1 MNWDVLQDPSAAS
14 LEQTALRTLGEESRV
29 AFAQSDH
36 SLHSDSV
43 FILFCVVEPG
53 SRVHISFM
61 KEMDGNDGSHTFKSR
76 LINSVIPPLRLGS
89 RVARDHSPGCAGVAP
104 HQDRGGGL
112 FWRAQRQTMGQ
123 KVLAQIFVYFCIL
136 ATY

>member
-1 MNWDVLQDPSAAS
+1 MNWDLLQDPSAAS
-14 LEQTALRTLGEESRV
+14 LEQTALRTLGEHESRV

-36 SLHSDSV
+36 SLQF

-53 SRVHISFM
+53 STRVL
-61 KEMDGNDGSHTFKSR
+61 KDMDGNDGSHTFKSR
-76 LINSVIPPLRLGS
+76 LINSMIPPLRLGS

-112 FWRAQRQTMGQ
+112 FWRAQRQNYGP
-123 KVLAQIFVYFCIL
+123 KGAQIFV
-136 ATY
+136 